1 MATQYYDND
10 NYDGELV
17 ALRSNGVFRVF
28 LTEAQVADR
37 RYESFYGD
45 SGGVY
50 FGLANLLE
58 EDAENWR
65 VEYDN
70 EDSALERELERVES
84 LQELFDRGGSWQQA
98 VVERFGWSD
107 VN

>member
-28 LTEAQVADR
+28 LTEAQAADR